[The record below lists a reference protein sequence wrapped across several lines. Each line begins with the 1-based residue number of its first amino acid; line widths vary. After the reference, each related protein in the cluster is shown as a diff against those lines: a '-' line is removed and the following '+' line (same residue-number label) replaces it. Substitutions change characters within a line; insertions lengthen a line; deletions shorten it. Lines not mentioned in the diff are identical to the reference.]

1 MLYTYGFSAKKT
13 AGFGVVDPIDK
24 GKMKVVPEN
33 FKEYFSAIYRSH
45 DVTEGGV

>member
-45 DVTEGGV
+45 DVIEGGV